1 MQFSRACLGTLY
13 SLNVEKRSQ
22 EQRASKQSSAG
33 GSTKTTPGQ
42 PRSSGSKV
50 SGCANVKD
58 ELHEENLLVATSL
71 QLKNALLCKNIEE
84 QGADFN
90 IDFAKDLKPY
100 LRGKLGK

>member
-1 MQFSRACLGTLY
+1 M
-13 SLNVEKRSQ
+13 
-22 EQRASKQSSAG
+22 
-33 GSTKTTPGQ
+33 
-42 PRSSGSKV
+42 
-50 SGCANVKD
+50 KD